1 MMSIFSD
8 DVTLS
13 YIVGRIFYPVWMCFG
28 LLLFCF
34 HLQRRSHFILK
45 TAAFVLLTY
54 MASFFIPINTP
65 YVPVNAIG
73 ILVCLF
79 LYFRFAF
86 RLSTKTS
93 IFNAVSV
100 ALLQNLS
107 WNLSVALGMNFIKD
121 DVPAIVRSFPL
132 LRWDSGLIFVISC
145 LLSYGLCYLFFIRPL
160 KEQSNSD
167 IKNYK
172 LVIYAVLIL
181 LVVYGISDAI
191 NSFKVVSTPFLRYV
205 LSITCFALFAC
216 LYSSSM
222 ADKLAM
228 EKKIMDSLFQKEQK
242 NYENLQMNIETM
254 NKRAHDLKYQLLA
267 LEKGEGKNPQAI
279 DELKNS
285 LSLYERSPKTG
296 NVALDNTLN
305 EKMVFCENQNI
316 LFLYRVDG
324 SLLSFMDSLD
334 IYVLFGNALDNAM
347 ECVMKYEE
355 KEKRLIAMNSYQK
368 GNLLKFHIENPCYEK
383 IIFDKGVPLTGK
395 KEAYF
400 HGYGSKSM
408 KEIVKKYGGTIHFEK
423 KGDLFSVDILFVLK
437 EPNS

>member
-1 MMSIFSD
+1 MMSIFSSD
-8 DVTLS
+8 LTLS

-34 HLQRRSHFILK
+34 RLQRRPYFVYK
-45 TAAFVLLTY
+45 TIAFVLLTY

-73 ILVCLF
+73 ILLCIF
-79 LYFRFAF
+79 LYLRFAF

-93 IFNAVSV
+93 IFDAVSV
-100 ALLQNLS
+100 VLLQNLS
-107 WNLSVALGMNFIKD
+107 WNFSIALELTFIKD
-121 DVPAIVRSFPL
+121 DVPGIVRSFPL
-132 LRWDSGLIFVISC
+132 LRWDTGLIFVCSC
-145 LLSYGLCYLFFIRPL
+145 LLSYGLCYFFFIRPL

-181 LVVYGISDAI
+181 VVAYGISDAL
-191 NSFKVVSTPFLRYV
+191 NSFKIDNTAFLRYI
-205 LSITCFALFAC
+205 LSITCFSLFAC

-254 NKRAHDLKYQLLA
+254 NKRAHDLKYELMA
-267 LEKGEGKNPQAI
+267 LEKGDRKNPKAI
-279 DELKNS
+279 NELKSS

-324 SLLSFMDSLD
+324 SPLSFMDSLD
-334 IYVLFGNALDNAM
+334 VYVLFGNALDNAM

-355 KEKRLIAMNSYQK
+355 KERRLITMNSYQK
-368 GNLLKFHIENPCYEK
+368 GNLLKFHIENPCFEG
-383 IIFDKGVPLTGK
+383 IEFEKGVPTTKK
-395 KEAYF
+395 KETFF

-408 KEIVKKYGGTIHFEK
+408 REIVLKYGGTIHFEK
-423 KGDLFSVDILFVLK
+423 KDNLFSVDILFILK